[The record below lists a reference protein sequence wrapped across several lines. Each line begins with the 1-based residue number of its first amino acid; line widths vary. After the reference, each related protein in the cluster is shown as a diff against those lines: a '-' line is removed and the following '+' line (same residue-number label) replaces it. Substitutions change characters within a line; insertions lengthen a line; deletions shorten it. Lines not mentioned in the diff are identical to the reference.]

1 VSPALERLF
10 VTAAR
15 LCAVAVVAIAPLVCV
30 VVFVAA
36 IAAIIVLMRPG
47 VVFPWDGFTALI
59 AATLALGLVGATLGT
74 ALGVGAALY
83 AVEIATAGNRQLI
96 KALVGALHAVPAVG
110 YGVVAAGVL
119 LVTPLL
125 PNPTVTFAIAS
136 TVITV
141 MIASVVFVQ
150 MRRALSALPDE
161 LREASTA
168 AGADPVATALRAMLP
183 ALQRSIAGIWWA
195 SFALALGEA
204 TALQMI
210 FSAAS
215 AKAAGAGP
223 VAGTLASMLLQVGAS
238 AQGDA
243 LRSAP
248 AALVL
253 FVMAIASVLLGRRAV
268 GHVPWP

>member
-1 VSPALERLF
+1 MSPALERFF

-15 LCAVAVVAIAPLVCV
+15 LCAVAVVAIAPLVGL
-30 VVFVAA
+30 VVFAAAVASL
-36 IAAIIVLMRPG
+36 VRH
-47 VVFPWDGFTALI
+47 VEFSWDASAGLI

-83 AVEIATAGNRQLI
+83 AVEIATPANRQLI

-110 YGVVAAGVL
+110 YGVAAAGLL

-125 PNPTVTFAIAS
+125 PNPAVTFSIAA
-136 TVITV
+136 TVVTV

-150 MRRALSALPDE
+150 MRRSLSALPDQ
-161 LREASTA
+161 LREAATA
-168 AGADPVATALRAMLP
+168 AGADAVATALRAMLP

-210 FSAAS
+210 FGAAS
-215 AKAAGAGP
+215 AKSALSNG
-223 VAGTLASMLLQVGAS
+223 VAISGTLASMLLQVGAS
-238 AQGDA
+238 ARGVDEA
-243 LRSAP
+243 LRFAP
-248 AALVL
+248 AALLL
-253 FVMAIASVLLGRRAV
+253 FAMTIASVFLGRRAV